1 MASSVVSAS
10 MSISSNTGPV
20 ANHHSAVIG
29 MQSRPTMASAR
40 CALTPT
46 SRMFFAPNACEA
58 RVSRAVSPPYWME

>member
-46 SRMFFAPNACEA
+46 SRMFFAPKAWEA
-58 RVSRAVSPPYWME
+58 RVSRAVRPPYWME